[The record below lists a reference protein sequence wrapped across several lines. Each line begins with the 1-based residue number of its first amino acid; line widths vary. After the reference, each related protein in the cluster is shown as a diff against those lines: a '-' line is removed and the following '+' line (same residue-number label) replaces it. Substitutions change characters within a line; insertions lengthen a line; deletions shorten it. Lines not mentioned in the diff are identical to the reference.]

1 MDFGAQCESLSDH
14 KLFVCFASTHIC
26 LQLPPNCHPTLFS
39 GDVVPPDAT
48 LVFDIHLLD
57 LWNTADLVVTTTIT
71 TPKDC
76 KRSVM
81 RTDFVRYHFNG
92 TLLDG
97 TIFDSR

>member
-1 MDFGAQCESLSDH
+1 MEIRFSALCSD
-14 KLFVCFASTHIC
+14 
-26 LQLPPNCHPTLFS
+26 LPPRLCLS

-57 LWNTADLVVTTTIT
+57 LWNTADLVITKTVT

-97 TIFDSR
+97 TPFDSR